1 MLPRLPRP
9 TRRLARTTLLLLT
22 VAATG
27 CYNFHKTGPEDASD
41 VATPL
46 LVSVAVEYRQPNGC
60 VNTTTPC
67 DEPVVF
73 FGSWMQGPGFRLTRD
88 PGSFVWT
95 GVARA
100 VPVNYPPTD
109 APYKVWVFDPFMRES
124 PAEGT
129 QADRLK
135 VGGEALVRLD
145 GGGGREQH
153 ALVYIDANGR
163 GHNPY

>member
-1 MLPRLPRP
+1 M
-9 TRRLARTTLLLLT
+9 RRLLPGAKTGVTRALATLLLGLT
-22 VAATG
+22 AA
-27 CYNFHKTGPEDASD
+27 CYNFHQTGPEDAPTVSM
-41 VATPL
+41 PR

-60 VNTTTPC
+60 VNTVTPC

-73 FGSWMQGPGFRLTRD
+73 FGSWMQGAGFRLTRD
-88 PGSFVWT
+88 SGSFVWR
-95 GVARA
+95 GVAQA
-100 VPVNYPPTD
+100 VPVNFPPRD

-135 VGGEALVRLD
+135 VGGEALIRLD

-153 ALVYIDANGR
+153 ALVYIDENGQ